1 MVEGDDRR
9 VNKQLINYLLHR
21 GRSAQYYSGGI
32 PLLTRFLAAWIRER
46 EKVKDEI
53 AVMVEGYGCQ
63 IS

>member
-1 MVEGDDRR
+1 MF
-9 VNKQLINYLLHR
+9 LHR